1 MTPLTPGRSA
11 GETVA
16 PPRHDWSAR
25 ARSTAMEALRY
36 TQFVGVMK
44 RALPVAAFAVISAVL
59 AYFFLA
65 RQPARVNMGYQQLSH
80 VENDLAM
87 VKPRLTGQDAKGN
100 PFVITAE
107 AAIQDANNPKRAKL
121 IKVEADLTLDRQGWI
136 NADAAR
142 GVVDMEAGALELNGG
157 INVFSDDGYELHTQS
172 ASVDLNRGVVHGHQE
187 VTGHG
192 PLGELSADQFHFDRD
207 TKILTLDGHVR
218 MTIVG
223 TKA

>member
-1 MTPLTPGRSA
+1 
-11 GETVA
+11 VV

-65 RQPARVNMGYQQLSH
+65 RQPARVNMGYQQLGH

-121 IKVEADLTLDRQGWI
+121 TKVEADLTLDRQGWI

-142 GVVDMEAGALELNGG
+142 GVVDMKAGALELNGG

-172 ASVDLNRGVVHGHQE
+172 ASVDLNKGVVHGHQE

-192 PLGELSADQFHFDRD
+192 PLGNLRADQFHFDRD

-223 TKA
+223 AKT

>member
-1 MTPLTPGRSA
+1 MTPQAPGRGA
-11 GETVA
+11 GETVV

-121 IKVEADLTLDRQGWI
+121 TKVEADLTLDRQGWI

-142 GVVDMEAGALELNGG
+142 GVVDMKAGALELNGG

-172 ASVDLNRGVVHGHQE
+172 ASVDLNKGVVHGHQE

-192 PLGELSADQFHFDRD
+192 PLGNLRADQFHFDRD

-223 TKA
+223 AKT

>member
-1 MTPLTPGRSA
+1 MAERGNTLNT
-11 GETVA
+11 
-16 PPRHDWSAR
+16 PRHDWSAR

-65 RQPARVNMGYQQLSH
+65 RQPGKVSMGYERLGH

-107 AAIQDANNPKRAKL
+107 EAVQDANNPKRARL
-121 IKVEADLTLDRQGWI
+121 SKVEADLALDKKGWL

-142 GVVDMEAGALELNGG
+142 GLVDMRAGTLELSGG
-157 INVFSDDGYELHTQS
+157 INAFSDEGYELHTES
-172 ASVDLNRGVVHGHQE
+172 ASVDLNQGLVHGREE
-187 VTGHG
+187 VSGQG
-192 PLGELSADQFHFDRD
+192 PLGSLRADQFQFDRNSR
-207 TKILTLDGHVR
+207 ILTLNGHVR
-218 MTIVG
+218 MSIVG
-223 TKA
+223 AKT